1 MIQDPQT
8 TILGLG
14 FLQTASEE
22 LICPREDLSVCRK
35 DELKRL
41 FTAHIPNVFKIICGQ
56 FCDIL
61 HLVSYV
67 SKYSKCQFK
76 ISFIV
81 YNYFSKGLDRDFKF
95 NSYEYFIVQFIKLE
109 SYHQLLNGTQMYW
122 RE

>member
-41 FTAHIPNVFKIICGQ
+41 FTAQIPYVFKIICGQ
-56 FCDIL
+56 FFDML
-61 HLVSYV
+61 SSYLC
-67 SKYSKCQFK
+67 KYSKCQFT
-76 ISFIV
+76 IIFIV
-81 YNYFSKGLDRDFKF
+81 YSYFSKGLDIDFKF
-95 NSYEYFIVQFIKLE
+95 NSYEYFI
-109 SYHQLLNGTQMYW
+109 LLSNL
-122 RE
+122 